1 MEVLTQ
7 NNDFVMFLFSGVLQM
22 AEKILFQKQIKRDSL
37 PCRKNQ
43 FWWNQD
49 AEGEELRGRT
59 WRATYQSWQQHTRAL
74 WPQWLCTSHLLP
86 RAQLPLYLKVWLDMR
101 QSLFTA
107 CNAIQFFLLG

>member
-37 PCRKNQ
+37 PCQKKQ
-43 FWWNQD
+43 FWRNQD

-59 WRATYQSWQQHTRAL
+59 WRSTYQFWPSLVASVAL
-74 WPQWLCTSHLLP
+74 HKPFIALSSTSFI
-86 RAQLPLYLKVWLDMR
+86 LKGLVR
-101 QSLFTA
+101 YETKSLH
-107 CNAIQFFLLG
+107 CL

>member
-37 PCRKNQ
+37 PCQNKQ
-43 FWWNQD
+43 FWWKQD
-49 AEGEELRGRT
+49 AEGEELRDMT
-59 WRATYQSWQQHTRAL
+59 WRSTYQSWPCFVSLVAL
-74 WPQWLCTSHLLP
+74 DKPFIAPSSISFICEGL
-86 RAQLPLYLKVWLDMR
+86 LDMR